1 MPTSAATLQD
11 LAKRI
16 SKQEAQLAKLRRT
29 FEARQARLADLT
41 RRKAQLQAQLQK
53 VEAEIRS
60 VGQADGAM
68 AAPARPSA
76 AVPAKPAT
84 KRAGGISLPQLLVEL
99 VKQANRPLTIKQL
112 TVEVVRRKYPTTTR
126 NIPGLIKSRV
136 TELVRKG
143 TFRRA
148 ANQPGVLL
156 AQPASPTKALL
167 AKPAKPAEAGQKE
180 TLAALLA
187 RLLAKSMRPLKARE
201 LAKQAKASG
210 YQTKSK
216 DFTNVIWVAVSKLPN
231 VENVPGKGY
240 RLKKR

>member
-11 LAKRI
+11 LAQRI
-16 SKQEAQLAKLRRT
+16 SKHEAQLAKLRQT
-29 FEARQARLADLT
+29 FEARQAHLADLT
-41 RRKAQLQAQLQK
+41 RRKEELQAQLQK

-60 VGQADGAM
+60 VGQTDGTV
-68 AAPARPSA
+68 AAPARPSSA
-76 AVPAKPAT
+76 QAKPAT
-84 KRAGGISLPQLLVEL
+84 KHTGGVSLPQLLFEL

-112 TVEVVRRKYPTTTR
+112 TQEVVRLKFPTTTR

-136 TELVRKG
+136 TELLRKG

-148 ANQPGVLL
+148 TNQPGVVL
-156 AQPASPTKALL
+156 AQSAAPTKGA
-167 AKPAKPAEAGQKE
+167 PAKPAEAGQKE

-187 RLLAKSMRPLKARE
+187 RLLAKSTRPLKARE
-201 LAKQAKASG
+201 LAKQAMASG